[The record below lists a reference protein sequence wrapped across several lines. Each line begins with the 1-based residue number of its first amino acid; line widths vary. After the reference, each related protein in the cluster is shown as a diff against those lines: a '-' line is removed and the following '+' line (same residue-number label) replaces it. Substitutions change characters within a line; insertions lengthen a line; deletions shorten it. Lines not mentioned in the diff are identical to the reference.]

1 MSNTMPPQTAQ
12 QIVQKMAQKAQ
23 ELTQTGRQAVIL
35 CSPAVRQAL
44 RRMIEAA
51 LPHVAVLSFN
61 EIVSEVAVEAV
72 AMVGMN
78 D

>member
-1 MSNTMPPQTAQ
+1 MQRIAS
-12 QIVQKMAQKAQ
+12 KAQ

-44 RRMIEAA
+44 RRMIESS
-51 LPHVAVLSFN
+51 LPHVAVLAFN
-61 EIVSEVAVEAV
+61 EVVSEVAVEAV
-72 AMVGMN
+72 AMVGVN